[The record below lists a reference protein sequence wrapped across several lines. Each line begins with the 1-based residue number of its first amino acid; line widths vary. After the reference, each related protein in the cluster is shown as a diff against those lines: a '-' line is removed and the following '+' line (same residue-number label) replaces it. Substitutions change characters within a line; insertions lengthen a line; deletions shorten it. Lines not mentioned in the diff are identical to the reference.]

1 MIKNVCFKN
10 IKFNNF
16 QNKDFKKF
24 FKNIG
29 LFVFPSGPGLAS
41 IKINSN
47 YHLALIRANYVF
59 FDSGF
64 FVLFLRL
71 FKGIKVN
78 KFSGYKFLDYFFNES
93 LVIKNKSIF
102 SIDPDKENLKLNKKF
117 LKRKGFKKVF
127 NYLAP
132 NYHTENILDK
142 SLINKLNSIKPNY
155 ILINIGG
162 GTQEILG
169 YYLKKKLKLK
179 TSIYCTGGAI
189 SYFTGKQAPI
199 NRFLD
204 NLYLGWLI
212 RILFNP
218 RLFLYRYLVTFKF
231 LITLLTS
238 KITIN
243 Q

>member
-29 LFVFPSGPGLAS
+29 LFVFSSGPGLAS

-47 YHLALIRANYVF
+47 YHLSLIRANYVF

-64 FVLFLRL
+64 FVLFLKL

-78 KFSGYKFLDYFFNES
+78 KFSGYKFLAYFFNES
-93 LVIKNKSIF
+93 SVIKNKSIF

-117 LKRKGFKKVF
+117 LKKKGFKKVF

-142 SLINKLNSIKPNY
+142 NLINKLNSIKPNY
-155 ILINIGG
+155 ILINLGG

-231 LITLLTS
+231 LIALLIS